1 MSKNFKKLFSAV
13 ITVSMAASVFVAP
26 AQAKE
31 WKAYKATYNA
41 DKSLQSVTVTTVTD
55 PSNLISN
62 DTEKYFIWDNS
73 MEPAP
78 TAEPIEEPT
87 VVKSW
92 KFDFGDESDVEAGY
106 TYVSPDTNY
115 TTNTSGT
122 DQYGFI
128 GTNSQD
134 YKLGNRLDGFTT
146 QKGQTITLTEG
157 GTSGL
162 YDGIGSTGQD
172 SYGNAG
178 DKYYPVRFALKVPDE
193 TYYRVRAT
201 VTTLDPTK
209 DAVASLYTERKH
221 PIFTEET
228 IKAGETITEEFTIRV
243 TPIYYEK
250 SEPKGTIKDE
260 MVNVCV
266 LGTNSAL
273 AAIEIDQ
280 IETAPVLWVLGD
292 STVTDGNCNL
302 PFSPLQNY
310 TGVGTGLT
318 KYLPSHIAMVNEGE
332 GGLAAND
339 NYHFNMVK
347 SRIKSGDYMYV
358 EYGHNHKNDGVAGY
372 LGNLD
377 KYYQACKAVGA
388 TLIIVGPIDRHNTY
402 NSETNTWS
410 TSLAQFSRGGKGY
423 VDSMMY
429 GGESA
434 ANTFVSTYQSSGEAD
449 ALAYR
454 DSVVANANGEK
465 AVENVAFVDLNQ
477 PSLDWFATV
486 TAKGSIGGTEVTNS
500 SKLIDYYFQTG
511 RGGSTDGTHPND
523 TGAQNLAYFFYTTA
537 DTEAYPALEPLMRN
551 FKSGETHYYPTPVEQ
566 AAMDAGQKAGQ
577 GNVGWPQYVVPTD
590 NEYPVAIKNITFN
603 ESGVI
608 ESAKVVVQDAK
619 FSMSAYGII
628 VVTVKDEDG
637 NEVGKLYAVDQVDN
651 STGTGEQTI
660 VNFTGDAVLPAEGS
674 YTAQVWQALD
684 TDEGLKLDPQNIAYS
699 DVYVPTEIVDYI
711 LPGDTTDVE
720 TFEYY
725 GAEKLTDTGKYIY
738 GGSAGADFTI
748 GTDDDRTY
756 ANVKVT
762 NQGNSFWLYRAFENL
777 TGGTGTTGKY
787 LINTDIKYISG
798 SGLSIDLGSSV
809 KSSSPFVY
817 DPYKL
822 LTIFTNGSVS
832 VNGKTVGNLKS
843 EVWTNL
849 NYVLDMNAGTATV
862 SIDNAEPVVVELP
875 EYATFGNATNPSF
888 NYFVFDGTKSTF
900 DMQFANLTVAKLR
913 STDKT
918 TLTVASEDETK
929 GSAYIGTAGTVSK
942 KVAIAT
948 EIGAT
953 AVAADGYRF
962 TGWYNGD
969 TLFSED
975 ADITITRLYK
985 DLDLVAKFA
994 LSTSPA
1000 TVTVN
1005 FKDGDGNTIKTSDTI
1020 TEADG
1025 NTLYSGDAF
1034 TLDSAYLA
1042 AVKTAKAT
1050 DGTFTVYE
1058 YDSAKSDAVTI
1069 DSLAVSNTINLVFTD
1084 AGTFYEYEDFTNS
1097 SVGDWGFTEGKGNN
1111 VNLVNGTLQLFAN
1124 AGTSAQK
1131 SDVKTFDSNIQSAKN
1146 VEVTFDWRT
1155 GVESGKG
1162 RNSLFNLKDS
1172 SGTVIFT
1179 LDGNGKN
1186 GVNASVA
1193 GGAVGR
1199 VGSGVNNWIRV
1210 TLSIDFTAGTVS
1222 GTAKDLST
1230 NATLTIPSTSITAT
1244 NLATM
1249 SADYGYSAAPQYI
1262 DNVSIKK
1269 LD

>member
-41 DKSLQSVTVTTVTD
+41 DKSLESVTVTTVTD

-228 IKAGETITEEFTIRV
+228 IPAGETITEEFTIRV
-243 TPIYYEK
+243 TPIYYQK
-250 SEPKGTIKDE
+250 SKPEGTIKDE

-339 NYHFNMVK
+339 SYHFNMVK

-377 KYYQACKAVGA
+377 KYYQACKEVGA

-434 ANTFVSTYQSSGEAD
+434 ANTFVSTYKSSGEAD

-454 DSVVANANGEK
+454 DSVVANANGTR

-486 TAKGSIGGTEVTNS
+486 TAKGSIGGKEVTNDS
-500 SKLIDYYFQTG
+500 RLIDYYFQTG

-523 TGAQNLAYFFYTTA
+523 TGAENLAYLFYTTA
-537 DTEAYPALEPLMRN
+537 DTDAYPALDPLMRN
-551 FKSGETHYYPTPVEQ
+551 FKSGETHYCPTPVEQ

-608 ESAKVVVQDAK
+608 ESAKVIVQDAK

-628 VVTVKDEDG
+628 IVTVKDEDG
-637 NEVGKLYAVDQVDN
+637 VEVGKLYAVDQVDN

-699 DVYVPTEIVDYI
+699 DVYVPTDITAYL
-711 LPGDTTDVE
+711 LPGDTDDIE
-720 TFEYY
+720 TFSYY
-725 GAEKLTDTGKYIY
+725 GKTNLNGAGKWTY
-738 GGSAGADFTI
+738 GGSAGADLTL
-748 GTDDDRTY
+748 GEEADVTY
-756 ANVKVT
+756 TKVAVT
-762 NQGNSFWLYRAFENL
+762 NTGNSYFVMRPFENL
-777 TGGTGTTGKY
+777 TGGTGSSGKYMLQADIRYNAGANVTFGFSKGIKSASPFVEYGLDLFTIGNDGKLTASGTEIGTVLPTWTTVKYILDMDLGIATVSVGTNAAKEISVPMYDTTGIPSIDT
-787 LINTDIKYISG
+787 LANFYISG
-798 SGLSIDLGSSV
+798 GKGASFDIDMTNLIVARLKSNKLGNKTLSVATNNADMGSVAIADTDSASYTAAMNTITSIEATPNTGCEFVSWTYPNGDVYSYLPELSVRMHEDLALTANFKASE
-809 KSSSPFVY
+809 Y
-817 DPYKL
+817 DPITYAYKED
-822 LTIFTNGSVS
+822 F
-832 VNGKTVGNLKS
+832 
-843 EVWTNL
+843 
-849 NYVLDMNAGTATV
+849 
-862 SIDNAEPVVVELP
+862 
-875 EYATFGNATNPSF
+875 
-888 NYFVFDGTKSTF
+888 
-900 DMQFANLTVAKLR
+900 
-913 STDKT
+913 T
-918 TLTVASEDETK
+918 TLTTATLASN
-929 GSAYIGTAGTVSK
+929 GWVSPN
-942 KVAIAT
+942 AQGNTTI
-948 EIGAT
+948 E
-953 AVAADGYRF
+953 
-962 TGWYNGD
+962 
-969 TLFSED
+969 SD
-975 ADITITRLYK
+975 ADHGSYMRIALPSGTNDRNVKGTFPTSARLNEDYVLEFDMAIGYGNNHASDIVVFDSSCSVGNNSTVNSNYILKMNNGASYSTKWTLNGGSNTVTLTNNAWYHYYLLVSPQNKTVDVTIT
-985 DLDLVAKFA
+985 
-994 LSTSPA
+994 TP
-1000 TVTVN
+1000 
-1005 FKDGDGNTIKTSDTI
+1005 DGASV
-1020 TEADG
+1020 
-1025 NTLYSGDAF
+1025 YSG
-1034 TLDSAYLA
+1034 
-1042 AVKTAKAT
+1042 
-1050 DGTFTVYE
+1050 
-1058 YDSAKSDAVTI
+1058 
-1069 DSLAVSNTINLVFTD
+1069 
-1084 AGTFYEYEDFTNS
+1084 
-1097 SVGDWGFTEGKGNN
+1097 TET
-1111 VNLVNGTLQLFAN
+1111 VNGTGVLGGINIL
-1124 AGTSAQK
+1124 AGRY
-1131 SDVKTFDSNIQSAKN
+1131 F
-1146 VEVTFDWRT
+1146 
-1155 GVESGKG
+1155 G
-1162 RNSLFNLKDS
+1162 
-1172 SGTVIFT
+1172 
-1179 LDGNGKN
+1179 
-1186 GVNASVA
+1186 
-1193 GGAVGR
+1193 
-1199 VGSGVNNWIRV
+1199 
-1210 TLSIDFTAGTVS
+1210 
-1222 GTAKDLST
+1222 
-1230 NATLTIPSTSITAT
+1230 STSLDNIKVYTA
-1244 NLATM
+1244 A
-1249 SADYGYSAAPQYI
+1249 Q
-1262 DNVSIKK
+1262 VQ
-1269 LD
+1269 